1 MDRPMLPWVAISPVL
16 ELVHINMEIEIA
28 AGAWMITLL
37 WSKTCLSPTV
47 LKALHCFIIGTKCF
61 FNHY

>member
-1 MDRPMLPWVAISPVL
+1 MLPWVAISPVL

-47 LKALHCFIIGTKCF
+47 LKAIALFH
-61 FNHY
+61 HRY